1 MEVNA
6 VKEPFF
12 SHDKFFYK
20 SFFGMMVG
28 VALQSLV
35 AYSVNMTDNIM
46 LGMYNQDALSGAA
59 TVNQIFFLVQQITM
73 AIGSALIILTSQ
85 YWGKEKIEPICV
97 LTGVALKAGLIFGF
111 VVVAI
116 CSAFPVQI
124 LQLFTPSPAI
134 IQQGVDYLNLL
145 QWTFILFIIS
155 NTLIC
160 ALRSVGT
167 VKIAFYIS
175 IISLIVNA
183 GINYVLIFGKWGFPE
198 LGITGAAIGTL
209 IARILEVAIVVIYI
223 WKIDK
228 KIKLFEHNF
237 WRNDATLNL
246 DYRRV
251 ATPLIV
257 NQIFWAVSVPIQTAI
272 LGHLSDDA
280 IAANSIATTFFQ
292 YLKVIVVAFTS
303 AASVMVGNAI
313 GRGVLT
319 EIRSQARSMAVI
331 VTIIGVILA
340 IILYLLRYPLLSMY
354 TLSDTAFDMSLQ
366 FMVVMSFVMVGMS
379 YQLPVSTGII
389 QGAGDTHFIL
399 KMNMVSIWAIVMPFS
414 FLSAFVWQWP
424 VYLVVLMLQS
434 DQIFKC
440 IPVFI
445 RFRSYKWIRKLAR

>member
-1 MEVNA
+1 MEL
-6 VKEPFF
+6 KENKEYFF

-46 LGMYNQDALSGAA
+46 LGMYSQDALSGAA
-59 TVNQIFFLVQQITM
+59 MVNQIFFLVQQITM

-85 YWGKEKIEPICV
+85 YWGKDKIGPICV
-97 LTGVALKAGLIFGF
+97 LTGIALKAGLIFGF
-111 VVVAI
+111 IVVAI
-116 CSAFPVQI
+116 CSLFPVEI
-124 LQLFTPSPAI
+124 LGIFTTSPAI
-134 IQQGVDYLNLL
+134 IQQGVDYLSLL

-155 NTLIC
+155 NTFIC

-183 GINYVLIFGKWGFPE
+183 GINYVLIFGMWGFPE
-198 LGITGAAIGTL
+198 MGVTGAAVGTF
-209 IARILEVAIVVIYI
+209 IARLLEVIIVVVYV

-228 KIKLFEHNF
+228 KIHLFEYNF
-237 WRNDATLNL
+237 WQNDKILTF
-246 DYRRV
+246 DYRKV

-257 NQIFWAVSVPIQTAI
+257 NQIFWAVSIPIQTAI

-303 AASVMVGNAI
+303 AASVMIGNAI
-313 GRGVLT
+313 GRGFLAD
-319 EIRSQARSMAVI
+319 IRSEARSMAVI
-331 VTIIGVILA
+331 VTIIGVVLA
-340 IILYLLRYPLLSMY
+340 IVLYLLRYPLLSVY
-354 TLSDTAFDMSLQ
+354 ALSDTAFDMALQ
-366 FMVVMSFVMVGMS
+366 FMIVMSFVMVGMS

-399 KMNMVSIWAIVMPFS
+399 KMNMVSIWAIVMPLS
-414 FLSAFVWQWP
+414 FLSAFVWQLP
-424 VYLVVLMLQS
+424 VVWVVLMLQS

-445 RFRSYKWIRKLAR
+445 RFRSYKWIRNLAR